1 MENDALIAR
10 ISEYDVTMETLQDD
24 VTSFRS
30 QLTGVQQDVTMN
42 SQMTRRVDEVAR
54 KVTELEDTI
63 IRKALL
69 TPFSN
74 IFLNTNILSSLQLYS

>member
-10 ISEYDVTMETLQDD
+10 ISEYDVTMETLQND

-54 KVTELEDTI
+54 KVTELEERI
-63 IRKALL
+63 MRKALP

-74 IFLNTNILSSLQLYS
+74 IFLNTNVLSSLQLYS